1 MASLERDRVP
11 LALPIATREIPLVDR
26 LEEMRALKEASKKAA
41 EGEGNV
47 VFLYGE
53 AGIGKT
59 RLTKEFSKYAATQG
73 MHVLYGRPPAHFN
86 AEDSP
91 PYSLWKEVIRGYVQT
106 CTPVQLFRVVGDY
119 PAEICKLVPEI
130 KRMLGPVAQ
139 SLPIGSEYERD
150 RLFEAVSQFVTN
162 VSRETPL
169 LVALDDLQWTDE
181 SSLLLLHY
189 LARGTQR
196 DSLLLLGVYRDNE
209 IDEKH
214 PLFKVLTELN
224 RERTLQTVLLK
235 RMSFPEISQMI
246 MRILEQDDVP
256 REFCEL
262 VYNKTKGNPFF
273 VEEVIRSLKEEES
286 IYRENGKYRIKET
299 SEIRLPAT
307 VKSIVKTRIS
317 RLDEECQNVLTVAT
331 FVGKDFALDALREV
345 LGVERNKLLGL
356 VEKILKTGLLR
367 HQIVHGEDV
376 CSFADPIVR
385 DAVYEE
391 VGPFR
396 RRELHGIVGRVLE
409 RVYEE
414 TIDDHFGELAAHFLE
429 SQDKDKALEYF
440 LKAGEKAADM
450 YGNIEAGY
458 YFKSASELLAEKEG
472 EFDKKERILERLGDV
487 KKTAGEYVACV
498 EFWNRALRL
507 LEGSNEQERASRLHQ
522 KIANVLWDK
531 TGNLE
536 KAREHHELALKILGA
551 MPEGVELAN
560 LYEDMAHMYYR
571 TEDMTRS
578 VSFSEKALELARKL
592 NSFESIAKAYVSLG
606 TALVYLGE
614 PKRATAYLESGLK
627 TALDHSFM
635 ETALRA
641 YNNMALALPGEE
653 NEKCVKLYE
662 KGLELA
668 KKVGDVY
675 NQSMLGF
682 NLGGMLFN
690 MGSID
695 KAVLIMN
702 GTVELDR
709 KTGNTYHLY
718 ASMAALG
725 YAYQVLGETDKST
738 QLLDEALNVSQR
750 LNDFQ
755 KITGGYDYLGLSDF
769 DKENYAEAR
778 EHFEKM
784 SETLEKAGD
793 KHSQANVF
801 PYLAWTYIELDEIE
815 KAKSLIDKA
824 YECALQIENHDL
836 VATLSA
842 LRAILFRKEKNW
854 MESIT
859 HFEKSLQEFE
869 DLNARRWNP
878 HFFARLA
885 LYEHAQVYLEREQ
898 EGDREKAHKLLTQ
911 ALEVFQRI
919 GAKKDLEKTKARI
932 ASIETREAISES
944 EVSDHVP
951 TGYADLDNLLYGGI
965 PSNYAVILTSPS
977 CDERDL
983 LVKSFLETGAKK
995 GEVTFYTTTNQGS
1008 AKTLAE
1014 DFQSDFHLFICNPQ
1028 ADAIIRSA
1036 PNIFKLKGVENLT
1049 DISIALTSAIRKLDP
1064 ILKGPRRI
1072 CISLVSDVLLQH
1084 HAVQT
1089 RRWLTG
1095 LISELRSNGFTT
1107 LAVMDPEM
1115 HSPQEVRAVLDLF
1128 EGEINIHEK
1137 GTEQF
1142 LRIKRMSNQEYLED
1156 ELLLTRER
1164 AR

>member
-1 MASLERDRVP
+1 
-11 LALPIATREIPLVDR
+11 
-26 LEEMRALKEASKKAA
+26 MRALKEASEKAV
-41 EGEGNV
+41 EGEGNFI
-47 VFLYGE
+47 FLYGE

-73 MHVLYGRPPAHFN
+73 MQVLYGRPPTHFDTD
-86 AEDSP
+86 DSP
-91 PYSLWKEVIRGYVQT
+91 PYSLWKEVIRDYMQT
-106 CTPVQLFRVVGDY
+106 CTPVQLFKVVGDY
-119 PAEICKLVPEI
+119 PAEVCKLVPEI
-130 KRMLGPVAQ
+130 KHRLGPVAQ

-150 RLFEAVSQFVTN
+150 RLFEAVSQFITN
-162 VSRETPL
+162 ISRETPL

-181 SSLLLLHY
+181 SSLLLMHY
-189 LARGTQR
+189 FARGIQR

-209 IDEKH
+209 INEKH
-214 PLFKVLTELN
+214 PLFKVLNELN
-224 RERTLQTVLLK
+224 RERTLQAILLK
-235 RMSFPEISQMI
+235 RMSFAEISQMI

-262 VYNKTKGNPFF
+262 VYEKTRGNPFF

-286 IYRENGKYRIKET
+286 IYRENGKYRIRET

-307 VKSIVKTRIS
+307 VKSIVRTRIS
-317 RLDEECQNVLTVAT
+317 RLDDECQNVLTTAS
-331 FVGKDFALDALREV
+331 FVGKDFILDALREIM
-345 LGVERNKLLGL
+345 GVERNKLLEL

-367 HQIVHGEDV
+367 HQVVHGEDV
-376 CSFADPIVR
+376 CSFADAIVR
-385 DAVYEE
+385 DVVYEE
-391 VGPFR
+391 VGPFK

-409 RVYEE
+409 RVYGE

-429 SQDKDKALEYF
+429 SQDKDKALKYF

-458 YFKSASELLAEKEG
+458 YFQSASELLAEKEG
-472 EFDKKERILERLGDV
+472 EFDKKERTLERLGDV

-507 LEGSNEQERASRLHQ
+507 LDSSNEQERASRLHR

-536 KAREHHELALKILGA
+536 KAREHHDLALKILGA
-551 MPEGVELAN
+551 MPESVELAN
-560 LYEDMAHMYYR
+560 LHEDMAHMYYR
-571 TEDMTRS
+571 TGDMERS
-578 VSFSEKALELARKL
+578 LSFSEKALELAQKL
-592 NSFESIAKAYVSLG
+592 DSFESIAKAYVSLG
-606 TALVYLGE
+606 TVLVYLGE
-614 PKRATAYLESGLK
+614 PKRAIEYLESGLK
-627 TALDHSFM
+627 TALDRGFM

-641 YNNMALALPGEE
+641 YNNIALALPAEE
-653 NEKCVKLYE
+653 NEKCVKGYE

-668 KKVGDVY
+668 KRVGDVY

-709 KTGNTYHLY
+709 KTGNTFHLY

-755 KITGGYDYLGLSDF
+755 RITGGYDYLGLSDF
-769 DKENYAEAR
+769 DKENYAKAR

-815 KAKSLIDKA
+815 KASSLIDKA
-824 YECALQIENHDL
+824 YEFALQIENHDL
-836 VATLSA
+836 LATLSA
-842 LRAILFRKEKNW
+842 LRAILFRKEENW
-854 MESIT
+854 TESIT

-878 HFFARLA
+878 FFFAKLA
-885 LYEHAQVYLEREQ
+885 LYEHARVYLEREQ
-898 EGDREKAHKLLTQ
+898 EGDREKAHKLLNQ

-932 ASIETREAISES
+932 ASIETRETIPES
-944 EVSDHVP
+944 ECSDHVP

-977 CDERDL
+977 CDERGM
-983 LVKSFLETGAKK
+983 LVRSFLETGANK
-995 GEVTFYTTTNQGS
+995 GEVTFYVTIDS
-1008 AKTLAE
+1008 SLAE
-1014 DFQSDFHLFICNPQ
+1014 PITEKPRSTFYLMVCNPQ
-1028 ADAIIRSA
+1028 AETTIKDS
-1036 PNIFKLKGVENLT
+1036 PNVIKLRGVENLT
-1049 DISIALTSAIRKLDP
+1049 EIGIVLTSAIRNLDP
-1064 ILKGPRRI
+1064 SLKGPRRI
-1072 CISLVSDVLLQH
+1072 CIGLVSDILLQH

-1089 RRWLTG
+1089 RRCLAA
-1095 LISELRSNGFTT
+1095 LIAGLRSEGFTA
-1107 LAVMDPEM
+1107 LGVMDPSM
-1115 HSPQEVRAVLDLF
+1115 HSPQEVHAVLDLF
-1128 EGEINIHEK
+1128 GGEISIYEKQTEK
-1137 GTEQF
+1137 GTQKF
-1142 LRIKRMSNQEYLED
+1142 LKVKRMSDQKYLED
-1156 ELLLTRER
+1156 ELPLKKGES
-1164 AR
+1164 